1 MNDNV
6 NLFRTPHVDCYSST
20 LTLYFSTVSVSA
32 SVVHQWLHKKCIF
45 DVLRGFLKDIRN
57 GYVELYRT
65 LEYRIKKESPVII
78 YRVYRV
84 YRVYRL
90 YRLYRVYREY
100 RVYTVQYNVQSSVLV
115 TCMNSNIKICA
126 LQAHYTSIQ
135 YPTQSFYV
143 FFQIMFSLGDN
154 DSEEDFD
161 FNQPK
166 SSGTVN
172 RRLYLPHLNI

>member
-1 MNDNV
+1 MVSWLTSSRTKIERLIMNDNV

-90 YRLYRVYREY
+90 YRLYRLYRCTGCTGCTLY
-100 RVYTVQYNVQSSVLV
+100 NIMSRALFLSHAWTVISKYVHCRHTTHQY
-115 TCMNSNIKICA
+115 
-126 LQAHYTSIQ
+126 SILHNLSM
-135 YPTQSFYV
+135 SF
-143 FFQIMFSLGDN
+143 S
-154 DSEEDFD
+154 
-161 FNQPK
+161 
-166 SSGTVN
+166 
-172 RRLYLPHLNI
+172 R